1 MLKKIACCSF
11 VVLSLGGF
19 LSGRILNTRAQ
30 NDGKVVTSSPPQAG
44 AQQAQPAVNVAERD
58 AAIAEIKKRIA
69 GREDEPAE
77 QVFKNIEILKG
88 KKASRLPAMMSAL
101 TGLLGVNCTHCHVNG
116 QWDSEEKPT
125 KQTARKMFRMVGGIN
140 KDYFDGKNAVS
151 CWTCHRGHPRPPIQ

>member
-11 VVLSLGGF
+11 VVLSLGCF
-19 LSGRILNTRAQ
+19 LSDRVWNARAQ
-30 NDGKVVTSSPPQAG
+30 SDGRAVTSGPP
-44 AQQAQPAVNVAERD
+44 PAVDAAERD
-58 AAIAEIKKRIA
+58 AAVAEIKRRIG

-88 KKASRLPAMMSAL
+88 KKAGRLPAMMSAL
-101 TGLLGVNCTHCHVNG
+101 TGLLGVNCTHCHVKG

-151 CWTCHRGHPRPPIQ
+151 CWTCHRGNPRPPIQ